1 MWKKCNWAVV
11 GLNVI
16 KDRINDK
23 EELLE
28 IIIIAMITINK
39 LQGSIKVDTVY
50 LF

>member
-1 MWKKCNWAVV
+1 M

-39 LQGSIKVDTVY
+39 LQRSIKVDTVY